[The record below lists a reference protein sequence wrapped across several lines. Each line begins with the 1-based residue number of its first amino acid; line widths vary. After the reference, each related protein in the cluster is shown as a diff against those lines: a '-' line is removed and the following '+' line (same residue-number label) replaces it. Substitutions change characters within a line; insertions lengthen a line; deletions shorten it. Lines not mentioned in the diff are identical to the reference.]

1 MTSRQNESILQ
12 SRKRLLQSKRRKL
25 ELLGDPPPLSP
36 IPNALPMSLRKAFQV
51 PRRIKTRV
59 DDTENEEE

>member
-1 MTSRQNESILQ
+1 MNSTQNESLLQ

-36 IPNALPMSLRKAFQV
+36 IPNALPTSVRKAFQV
-51 PRRIKTRV
+51 PRRVKTRV